1 VTADVISPVSPLA
14 GWADEFAALPRGVR
28 VREIPFLAHINIRL
42 RADGPAGA
50 AVARALGGSL
60 PVTPCTAVAVGDLQV
75 LWLGPDEWLVVGPP
89 GTADQLVEDV
99 HTGLDGQGG
108 VCDVSAQR
116 TTLSLTGPRA
126 ADLIAHGCA
135 IDLHPR
141 AAPVGTCVQTNLAQA
156 GVILVVRDASASDL
170 WLLVRSS
177 FAGYLAAW
185 LVDAGHEYLDD
196 PSWR

>member
-1 VTADVISPVSPLA
+1 MISLVSPMA
-14 GWADEFAALPRGVR
+14 GWKDEFAALSGGVQ
-28 VREIPFLAHINIRL
+28 VREVPFLAHISIRL
-42 RADGPAGA
+42 EADGPAGA
-50 AVARALGGSL
+50 AVAKVLEVPL
-60 PVTPCTAVAVGDLQV
+60 PVTPCTAVAAGDRQV

-89 GTADQLVEDV
+89 GTAAQL
-99 HTGLDGQGG
+99 TGDLHAAMDGQGG

-126 ADLIAHGCA
+126 VDLIAHGCA

-141 AAPVGTCVQTNLAQA
+141 AAPAGTCVQTNLARA
-156 GVILVVRDASASDL
+156 GVILVVRDASARDL